1 MKGRTL
7 SRVGYLLGVLLAVSA
22 MSFAGTSKSTVQ
34 ARPTKASSTW
44 DTHKEATDLLS
55 GIETDSR
62 HIATLADEVIMLRR
76 QPAVAW
82 TSHGSTLM
90 EIREA
95 VNDMGMKLSRL
106 ETIRSSALPWQQQ
119 AIDRV
124 APLVRLTADNVQD
137 AILFLN
143 ANQHGLWKPEYGKYT
158 RNMAAE
164 AGQIATS
171 VREFETYA
179 NARQREMQLGKDL
192 GMSSGS

>member
-1 MKGRTL
+1 
-7 SRVGYLLGVLLAVSA
+7 
-22 MSFAGTSKSTVQ
+22 MSFAGASKSTVQ
-34 ARPTKASSTW
+34 SSSTW
-44 DTHKEATDLLS
+44 DKHKEATNLLT

-62 HIATLADEVIMLRR
+62 HIRSLANELDVLRMHLT
-76 QPAVAW
+76 VDW
-82 TSHGSTLM
+82 SSHGQKLE
-90 EIREA
+90 EIKQA

-106 ETIRSSALPWQQQ
+106 ESIRSSALPWQQQ

-124 APLVRLTADNVQD
+124 APLVRLTADNTQD

-143 ANQHGLWKPEYGKYT
+143 ANLHGLWKPEYGKYT
-158 RNMAAE
+158 RNMADE

>member
-1 MKGRTL
+1 
-7 SRVGYLLGVLLAVSA
+7 
-22 MSFAGTSKSTVQ
+22 MSFAGASKSTVQ
-34 ARPTKASSTW
+34 SSSTW
-44 DTHKEATDLLS
+44 DTHKEATNLLT

-62 HIATLADEVIMLRR
+62 HIRSLANELDVLRMHLT
-76 QPAVAW
+76 VDW
-82 TSHGSTLM
+82 SSHGQKLE
-90 EIREA
+90 EIKQA

-106 ETIRSSALPWQQQ
+106 ESIRSSALPWQQQ

-124 APLVRLTADNVQD
+124 APLVRLTADNTQD

-143 ANQHGLWKPEYGKYT
+143 ANLHGLWKPEYGKYT
-158 RNMAAE
+158 RNMADE